1 MRLTMDENQQEKIE
15 KMLPLAEWIK
25 SSTDLWTSLMK
36 VTPAAT
42 DMFTDLSTK
51 KTTKSR
57 SLESMESALKMWQ
70 SLSSALSEPAI
81 ADATLKGFH
90 SLPDVFLKVAQASW
104 GICFQIQKSHIEK
117 AGKISQQVDAYHFE
131 NVDQELFKSLK
142 EIYEKEIRQFFY
154 VPQLGLTRSY
164 QERLSLFMDRLN
176 LLEVTGAEF
185 LSLIYLPFEQSFKVM
200 QLELEKLTKEGK
212 VLKETKEY
220 YNLWVKILE
229 GHFMTLFKSPE
240 FNQTLAD
247 LFNKLSE
254 FIMAKNEVL
263 QDVLQILPVP
273 TYKEIDELY
282 KDLHILKK
290 KVRDLERQLNPA

>member
-15 KMLPLAEWIK
+15 KMFPFAEWIK

-42 DMFTDLSTK
+42 DMLTDLSTK

-164 QERLSLFMDRLN
+164 QERFSLFMDRLN
-176 LLEVTGAEF
+176 LLEVTSAEF

-212 VLKETKEY
+212 VPKETKEY

>member
-1 MRLTMDENQQEKIE
+1 MDENQQEKIE
-15 KMLPLAEWIK
+15 KMFPFAEWMK

-42 DMFTDLSTK
+42 DMLTDLSTK

-212 VLKETKEY
+212 VPKETKEY

>member
-1 MRLTMDENQQEKIE
+1 MDENQQEKIE

-212 VLKETKEY
+212 VPKETKEY

>member
-1 MRLTMDENQQEKIE
+1 MDENQQEKIE
-15 KMLPLAEWIK
+15 KMLPLTEWIK

-42 DMFTDLSTK
+42 DMLTDLSTK

>member
-1 MRLTMDENQQEKIE
+1 MDENQQEKIE
-15 KMLPLAEWIK
+15 KMLPFAEWIK

-42 DMFTDLSTK
+42 DMLTDLPTK

-131 NVDQELFKSLK
+131 NVDQDLFKSLK
-142 EIYEKEIRQFFY
+142 EIYEKEIRQFYY

-164 QERLSLFMDRLN
+164 QERFSLFMDRLN
-176 LLEVTGAEF
+176 LLEATSAEF

-212 VLKETKEY
+212 VPKETKEY

-247 LFNKLSE
+247 VFNKLSE
-254 FIMAKNEVL
+254 FIVAKNEVL

>member
-15 KMLPLAEWIK
+15 KMFPFAEWIK

-42 DMFTDLSTK
+42 DMLTDLPTK
-51 KTTKSR
+51 KTTQSR

-131 NVDQELFKSLK
+131 NVDQDLFKSLK
-142 EIYEKEIRQFFY
+142 EIYEKEIRQFYY

-164 QERLSLFMDRLN
+164 QERFSLFMDRLN
-176 LLEVTGAEF
+176 LLEATSAEF

-212 VLKETKEY
+212 VPKETKEY

-247 LFNKLSE
+247 VFNKLSE
-254 FIMAKNEVL
+254 FIVAKNEVL

>member
-1 MRLTMDENQQEKIE
+1 
-15 KMLPLAEWIK
+15 
-25 SSTDLWTSLMK
+25 
-36 VTPAAT
+36 
-42 DMFTDLSTK
+42 
-51 KTTKSR
+51 
-57 SLESMESALKMWQ
+57 
-70 SLSSALSEPAI
+70 
-81 ADATLKGFH
+81 
-90 SLPDVFLKVAQASW
+90 
-104 GICFQIQKSHIEK
+104 
-117 AGKISQQVDAYHFE
+117 
-131 NVDQELFKSLK
+131 
-142 EIYEKEIRQFFY
+142 
-154 VPQLGLTRSY
+154 
-164 QERLSLFMDRLN
+164 
-176 LLEVTGAEF
+176 
-185 LSLIYLPFEQSFKVM
+185 M

-212 VLKETKEY
+212 VPKETKEY

>member
-1 MRLTMDENQQEKIE
+1 MDENQQKKIE
-15 KMLPLAEWIK
+15 KMFPFAEWIK

-42 DMFTDLSTK
+42 DMLTDLPTK
-51 KTTKSR
+51 KTTQSR

-131 NVDQELFKSLK
+131 NVDQDLFKSLK
-142 EIYEKEIRQFFY
+142 EIYEKEIRQFYY

-164 QERLSLFMDRLN
+164 QERFSLFMDRLN
-176 LLEVTGAEF
+176 LLEATSAEF

-212 VLKETKEY
+212 VPKETKEY

-247 LFNKLSE
+247 VFNKLSE
-254 FIMAKNEVL
+254 FIVAKNEVL

>member
-15 KMLPLAEWIK
+15 KMLPLTEWIK

-290 KVRDLERQLNPA
+290 KVRDLEKQLNPA

>member
-1 MRLTMDENQQEKIE
+1 MDENQQEKIE

-154 VPQLGLTRSY
+154 VPQLGLTRFY

-176 LLEVTGAEF
+176 LLEVTSAEF

-212 VLKETKEY
+212 VPKETKEY

>member
-1 MRLTMDENQQEKIE
+1 MDENQQEKIE
-15 KMLPLAEWIK
+15 KMFPFAEWIK

-42 DMFTDLSTK
+42 DMLTDLPTK
-51 KTTKSR
+51 KTTQSR

-154 VPQLGLTRSY
+154 VPQLGLTRFY

-176 LLEVTGAEF
+176 LLEVTSAEF

-212 VLKETKEY
+212 VPKETKEY

-247 LFNKLSE
+247 VFNKLSE
-254 FIMAKNEVL
+254 FIVAKNEVL

>member
-1 MRLTMDENQQEKIE
+1 MDENQQEKIE
-15 KMLPLAEWIK
+15 KMFPFAEWIK

-42 DMFTDLSTK
+42 DMLTDLPTK
-51 KTTKSR
+51 KTTQSR

-164 QERLSLFMDRLN
+164 QERFSLFMDRLN
-176 LLEVTGAEF
+176 LLEVTSAEF

-212 VLKETKEY
+212 VPKETKEY

-247 LFNKLSE
+247 VFNKLSE
-254 FIMAKNEVL
+254 FIVAKNEVL

>member
-1 MRLTMDENQQEKIE
+1 MDENQQDKIE

-42 DMFTDLSTK
+42 DMLTDLSTK

-131 NVDQELFKSLK
+131 NVDQDLFKSLK

-164 QERLSLFMDRLN
+164 QERFSLFMDRLN

-212 VLKETKEY
+212 VPKETKEY

>member
-1 MRLTMDENQQEKIE
+1 
-15 KMLPLAEWIK
+15 
-25 SSTDLWTSLMK
+25 
-36 VTPAAT
+36 
-42 DMFTDLSTK
+42 
-51 KTTKSR
+51 
-57 SLESMESALKMWQ
+57 
-70 SLSSALSEPAI
+70 
-81 ADATLKGFH
+81 
-90 SLPDVFLKVAQASW
+90 
-104 GICFQIQKSHIEK
+104 
-117 AGKISQQVDAYHFE
+117 
-131 NVDQELFKSLK
+131 LK

-164 QERLSLFMDRLN
+164 QERFSLFMDRLN
-176 LLEVTGAEF
+176 LLEATSAEF

-212 VLKETKEY
+212 VPKETKEY

-247 LFNKLSE
+247 VFNKLSE
-254 FIMAKNEVL
+254 FIVAKNEVL

>member
-1 MRLTMDENQQEKIE
+1 MDENQQEKIE

>member
-15 KMLPLAEWIK
+15 KMLPLTEWIK

-42 DMFTDLSTK
+42 DMLTDLSTK

-290 KVRDLERQLNPA
+290 KVRDLEKQLNPA

>member
-1 MRLTMDENQQEKIE
+1 MDENQQEKIE
-15 KMLPLAEWIK
+15 KMLPLTEWIK

-42 DMFTDLSTK
+42 DMLTDLSTK

-290 KVRDLERQLNPA
+290 KVRDLEKQLNPA

>member
-1 MRLTMDENQQEKIE
+1 MDENQQEKIE
-15 KMLPLAEWIK
+15 KMFPFAEWIK

-42 DMFTDLSTK
+42 DMLTDLSTK

-154 VPQLGLTRSY
+154 VPQLGLTRFY

-176 LLEVTGAEF
+176 LLEVTSAEF

-212 VLKETKEY
+212 VPKETKEY

>member
-1 MRLTMDENQQEKIE
+1 MVCQAKQQARTEPEKAINLLIRFIE
-15 KMLPLAEWIK
+15 ETIP
-25 SSTDLWTSLMK
+25 
-36 VTPAAT
+36 
-42 DMFTDLSTK
+42 
-51 KTTKSR
+51 TKSIYIK
-57 SLESMESALKMWQ
+57 EAE
-70 SLSSALSEPAI
+70 EPE
-81 ADATLKGFH
+81 
-90 SLPDVFLKVAQASW
+90 AQ
-104 GICFQIQKSHIEK
+104 GNP
-117 AGKISQQVDAYHFE
+117 FE
-131 NVDQELFKSLK
+131 NMDQELFKSLK

-164 QERLSLFMDRLN
+164 QESFGLFMDMLN

-212 VLKETKEY
+212 VPKETKEY

-254 FIMAKNEVL
+254 FIVSKNEVL

>member
-1 MRLTMDENQQEKIE
+1 MDENQQEKIE
-15 KMLPLAEWIK
+15 KMLPLTEWIK

-42 DMFTDLSTK
+42 DMLTDLSTK

-212 VLKETKEY
+212 VPKETKEY

-290 KVRDLERQLNPA
+290 KVRDLEKQLNPA

>member
-1 MRLTMDENQQEKIE
+1 MDENQQEKIE
-15 KMLPLAEWIK
+15 KMFPFAEWIK

-42 DMFTDLSTK
+42 DMLTDLSTK

-164 QERLSLFMDRLN
+164 QERFSLFMDRLN
-176 LLEVTGAEF
+176 LLEVTSAEF

-212 VLKETKEY
+212 VPKETKEY

>member
-15 KMLPLAEWIK
+15 KMFPFAEWIK

-42 DMFTDLSTK
+42 DMLTDLSTK

-90 SLPDVFLKVAQASW
+90 SLPDVFLKVAQAFW
-104 GICFQIQKSHIEK
+104 DICFQIQKSHIEK

-164 QERLSLFMDRLN
+164 QERFSLFMDRLN
-176 LLEVTGAEF
+176 LLEATSAEF

-212 VLKETKEY
+212 VPKETKEY

-254 FIMAKNEVL
+254 FIVAKNEVL

>member
-1 MRLTMDENQQEKIE
+1 MDENQQEKIE
-15 KMLPLAEWIK
+15 KMFPFAEWIK

-42 DMFTDLSTK
+42 DMLTDLPTK
-51 KTTKSR
+51 KTTQSR

-154 VPQLGLTRSY
+154 VPQLGLTRFY

-176 LLEVTGAEF
+176 LLEVTSAEF

-212 VLKETKEY
+212 VPKETKEY